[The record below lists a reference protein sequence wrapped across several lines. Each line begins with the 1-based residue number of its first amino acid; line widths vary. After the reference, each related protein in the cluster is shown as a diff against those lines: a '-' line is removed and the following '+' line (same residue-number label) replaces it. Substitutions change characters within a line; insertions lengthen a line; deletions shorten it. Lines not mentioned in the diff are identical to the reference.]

1 MNPRVVI
8 VMLCLLLSAAS
19 IAASGTI
26 IDNVDPTPR
35 HISPNGDGVADT
47 MIIRYDLVDT
57 ATAVYLLIL
66 ESDSVTV
73 VDSLVV
79 GVSQGPSAQHMASW
93 DGTTVTA
100 ARAPEDSYLVFLKA
114 TNEQGAD
121 STYRKVTIDITA
133 PQVIIT
139 DVFKTPFAPG
149 SPDPFEPSQLTIEY
163 ATSDPA
169 PSEKLRVR
177 MDIIDPAGSLIDT
190 LLANSLVPANGSH
203 IQAWDGASAATD
215 GNHEVRIFVTD
226 QAANK
231 GDTRSSFDV
240 DLDSP
245 QLTIT
250 SLESNS
256 NLQAVPD
263 SLFGRAWDKNGIRS
277 LSVRYSG
284 GDEAFEPVQSTML
297 EMDTVLFAVQL
308 SDSVTEQ
315 DTYSLGFRAV
325 DNVGRETIELFAVT
339 FDSIAPAPPVLDQP
353 VTPTRNPTVLLD
365 GTTSPDTDVMRIFR
379 NGAPVDT
386 IFPNAPVPELPYQL
400 SLLVGENR
408 VYAIAAD
415 AAANT
420 SARSNEITVVFDS
433 SPGLVISQPFSPND
447 AFQVNLARPARLTLR
462 IFDLG
467 GNLVE
472 RLRHLDPASTI
483 TISWDG
489 LNGDGEQV
497 KKGPLVAVAE
507 IQYEDGGND
516 VLREIFLFQP

>member
-1 MNPRVVI
+1 QP
-8 VMLCLLLSAAS
+8 
-19 IAASGTI
+19 
-26 IDNVDPTPR
+26 
-35 HISPNGDGVADT
+35 
-47 MIIRYDLVDT
+47 
-57 ATAVYLLIL
+57 
-66 ESDSVTV
+66 
-73 VDSLVV
+73 
-79 GVSQGPSAQHMASW
+79 
-93 DGTTVTA
+93 
-100 ARAPEDSYLVFLKA
+100 
-114 TNEQGAD
+114 
-121 STYRKVTIDITA
+121 
-133 PQVIIT
+133 
-139 DVFKTPFAPG
+139 
-149 SPDPFEPSQLTIEY
+149 
-163 ATSDPA
+163 
-169 PSEKLRVR
+169 LR
-177 MDIIDPAGSLIDT
+177 S
-190 LLANSLVPANGSH
+190 
-203 IQAWDGASAATD
+203 
-215 GNHEVRIFVTD
+215 
-226 QAANK
+226 
-231 GDTRSSFDV
+231 
-240 DLDSP
+240 
-245 QLTIT
+245 
-250 SLESNS
+250 
-256 NLQAVPD
+256 
-263 SLFGRAWDKNGIRS
+263 AWDKNGIRS

-386 IFPNAPVPELPYQL
+386 IFPNATVPELPYQL